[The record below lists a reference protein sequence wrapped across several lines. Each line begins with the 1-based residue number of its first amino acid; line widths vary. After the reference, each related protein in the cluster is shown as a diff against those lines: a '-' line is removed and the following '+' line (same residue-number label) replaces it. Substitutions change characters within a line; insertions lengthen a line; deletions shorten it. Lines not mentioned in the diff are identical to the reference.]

1 MELDSSKPN
10 IRDEIDTPRGA
21 IFNLSSVAQS
31 LDGGNIRLSMLANY
45 ARSSSQART
54 HPVARMEA
62 TRLIIPSFL
71 DELLRAQQRG
81 RGEKNLLLSRRTRGR
96 MYTEDGLEE
105 GEGRRGSSVPF
116 AGQTHR
122 NSYRNYVLRPRSRG
136 SWLIPWMRQ
145 PNRDRTTPA
154 VQPGRHNGRIAHRDK
169 DLGRQLMSNDD
180 CVLSTA
186 VSDLVVKCGCN
197 SLVGASA
204 RGVN

>member
-54 HPVARMEA
+54 HPVARMEV

-105 GEGRRGSSVPF
+105 GEGGRG
-116 AGQTHR
+116 
-122 NSYRNYVLRPRSRG
+122 
-136 SWLIPWMRQ
+136 
-145 PNRDRTTPA
+145 
-154 VQPGRHNGRIAHRDK
+154 
-169 DLGRQLMSNDD
+169 LGKQS
-180 CVLSTA
+180 VLSRESTFDPWER
-186 VSDLVVKCGCN
+186 VVHRGQPFLVPGSRVVWKKQERY
-197 SLVGASA
+197 L
-204 RGVN
+204 RK

>member
-1 MELDSSKPN
+1 MRLVIASSPRLASPDVVFPPRIALCVTFWSLHARCKP
-10 IRDEIDTPRGA
+10 
-21 IFNLSSVAQS
+21 
-31 LDGGNIRLSMLANY
+31 DG
-45 ARSSSQART
+45 RT
-54 HPVARMEA
+54 
-62 TRLIIPSFL
+62 
-71 DELLRAQQRG
+71 G
-81 RGEKNLLLSRRTRGR
+81 RGHWRGGR
-96 MYTEDGLEE
+96 VHELRVE

-186 VSDLVVKCGCN
+186 VSDLVVKCECN

>member
-81 RGEKNLLLSRRTRGR
+81 RGEKIFFYPGERVGECIPKMGSRKGRGG
-96 MYTEDGLEE
+96 GL
-105 GEGRRGSSVPF
+105 
-116 AGQTHR
+116 GQTIR
-122 NSYRNYVLRPRSRG
+122 
-136 SWLIPWMRQ
+136 LI
-145 PNRDRTTPA
+145 
-154 VQPGRHNGRIAHRDK
+154 
-169 DLGRQLMSNDD
+169 S
-180 CVLSTA
+180 
-186 VSDLVVKCGCN
+186 
-197 SLVGASA
+197 
-204 RGVN
+204 

>member
-81 RGEKNLLLSRRTRGR
+81 RGEKKSSSIQANAWANVYRRWARGR
-96 MYTEDGLEE
+96 GG
-105 GEGRRGSSVPF
+105 GEGL
-116 AGQTHR
+116 GQTIR
-122 NSYRNYVLRPRSRG
+122 
-136 SWLIPWMRQ
+136 LI
-145 PNRDRTTPA
+145 
-154 VQPGRHNGRIAHRDK
+154 
-169 DLGRQLMSNDD
+169 S
-180 CVLSTA
+180 
-186 VSDLVVKCGCN
+186 
-197 SLVGASA
+197 
-204 RGVN
+204 

>member
-81 RGEKNLLLSRRTRGR
+81 RGEKIFFYPGERVGECIPKMGSRKGRGGRGLGKQSVLSRESTFDPWERVVHRGQPF
-96 MYTEDGLEE
+96 LVP
-105 GEGRRGSSVPF
+105 GS
-116 AGQTHR
+116 R
-122 NSYRNYVLRPRSRG
+122 
-136 SWLIPWMRQ
+136 
-145 PNRDRTTPA
+145 
-154 VQPGRHNGRIAHRDK
+154 
-169 DLGRQLMSNDD
+169 
-180 CVLSTA
+180 
-186 VSDLVVKCGCN
+186 VV
-197 SLVGASA
+197 
-204 RGVN
+204 

>member
-31 LDGGNIRLSMLANY
+31 LDGENIRLSMLANY

-81 RGEKNLLLSRRTRGR
+81 RGEKIFFYPGERVGECIPKMGSRKGRGGRGLGKQSVLSRESTFDPWERVVHRGQPF
-96 MYTEDGLEE
+96 LVP
-105 GEGRRGSSVPF
+105 GS
-116 AGQTHR
+116 R
-122 NSYRNYVLRPRSRG
+122 
-136 SWLIPWMRQ
+136 
-145 PNRDRTTPA
+145 
-154 VQPGRHNGRIAHRDK
+154 
-169 DLGRQLMSNDD
+169 
-180 CVLSTA
+180 
-186 VSDLVVKCGCN
+186 VV
-197 SLVGASA
+197 
-204 RGVN
+204 

>member
-71 DELLRAQQRG
+71 DELGKGGKKSSSIQANAWANVYRRWARG
-81 RGEKNLLLSRRTRGR
+81 RGGGGGAWANNPSYLVNQRLILGNELFIAANHSLSPVAGLFEKNRNVTWESKRCRG
-96 MYTEDGLEE
+96 G
-105 GEGRRGSSVPF
+105 
-116 AGQTHR
+116 
-122 NSYRNYVLRPRSRG
+122 
-136 SWLIPWMRQ
+136 
-145 PNRDRTTPA
+145 
-154 VQPGRHNGRIAHRDK
+154 
-169 DLGRQLMSNDD
+169 
-180 CVLSTA
+180 
-186 VSDLVVKCGCN
+186 
-197 SLVGASA
+197 
-204 RGVN
+204 

>member
-81 RGEKNLLLSRRTRGR
+81 RGGKKSSSIQANAWANVYRRWARGR
-96 MYTEDGLEE
+96 GG
-105 GEGRRGSSVPF
+105 GEGL
-116 AGQTHR
+116 GQTIR
-122 NSYRNYVLRPRSRG
+122 
-136 SWLIPWMRQ
+136 LI
-145 PNRDRTTPA
+145 
-154 VQPGRHNGRIAHRDK
+154 
-169 DLGRQLMSNDD
+169 S
-180 CVLSTA
+180 
-186 VSDLVVKCGCN
+186 
-197 SLVGASA
+197 
-204 RGVN
+204 

>member
-105 GEGRRGSSVPF
+105 EKGGAWANNPSYLVNQRLILGNELFIAANHSLSPVAGLFEKNRNVTWESKRCRG
-116 AGQTHR
+116 G
-122 NSYRNYVLRPRSRG
+122 
-136 SWLIPWMRQ
+136 
-145 PNRDRTTPA
+145 
-154 VQPGRHNGRIAHRDK
+154 
-169 DLGRQLMSNDD
+169 
-180 CVLSTA
+180 
-186 VSDLVVKCGCN
+186 
-197 SLVGASA
+197 
-204 RGVN
+204 